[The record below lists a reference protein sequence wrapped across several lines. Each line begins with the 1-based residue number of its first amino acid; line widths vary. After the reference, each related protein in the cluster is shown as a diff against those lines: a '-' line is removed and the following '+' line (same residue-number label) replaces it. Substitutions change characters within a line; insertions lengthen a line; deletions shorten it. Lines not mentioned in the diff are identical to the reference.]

1 MSGGTLSGQEEIYYS
16 LICVGLVL
24 LAGVFSGLTLA
35 LFSIDVMYLRVQST
49 TGSEKDKKRATR
61 LLSLLERQHLTLV
74 TLLISNASAM
84 TALPIF
90 LERLLDPI
98 TSLIVSVTA
107 VLFFGEVIPQATFV
121 KYHIQIG
128 AIFVPFVWFFII
140 VTFVVSYPISL
151 LLDWIVGHKAEA
163 MEREQLGEFLRLH
176 GEEHPDA
183 TSKLSVAEVNVMRGA
198 MALSTLKVSDILT
211 VRVNDIFMLS
221 SEAVLDASTIERILV
236 SGFSRVP
243 VYREGDKKHILGVL
257 LVKSLLPMAFT
268 CPNPPPS
275 VGTYHLRE
283 VLRVSEDAMVED
295 IYSSFQ
301 GGQSHLAVVY
311 NKGGLMVGI
320 LTLEEVFEALHSVNI
335 EDEMDLTGANAAPI
349 QIDLRQKQMIEVLAT
364 AKMAKNQNG
373 AQGV

>member
-1 MSGGTLSGQEEIYYS
+1 MSEEELSHDQEIYYS
-16 LICVGLVL
+16 IICVTLVL
-24 LAGVFSGLTLA
+24 FAGIFSGLTLA

-49 TGSEKDKKRATR
+49 TGSESDKRRATK

-74 TLLISNASAM
+74 TLLISNASVM

-90 LERLLDPI
+90 LERLLDPV
-98 TSLIVSVTA
+98 TALVVSVTA

-121 KYHIQIG
+121 KYHIAVG
-128 AIFVPFVWFFII
+128 SLFVPFVWFFII
-140 VTFVVSYPISL
+140 LTFVVSYPISV

-183 TSKLSVAEVNVMRGA
+183 AAKLSSAEVNVMRGA

-221 SEAVLDASTIERILV
+221 SEAVLDDVTIERILH

-268 CPNPPPS
+268 CPSPPPS

-283 VLRVSEDAMVED
+283 VLRISEEAMVED
-295 IYSSFQ
+295 VYSSFQ

-311 NKGGLMVGI
+311 NRGGLMVGI

-335 EDEMDLTGANAAPI
+335 EDEMDLTGGNAAPV

-364 AKMAKNQNG
+364 AKLAKTQPIS
-373 AQGV
+373 QM